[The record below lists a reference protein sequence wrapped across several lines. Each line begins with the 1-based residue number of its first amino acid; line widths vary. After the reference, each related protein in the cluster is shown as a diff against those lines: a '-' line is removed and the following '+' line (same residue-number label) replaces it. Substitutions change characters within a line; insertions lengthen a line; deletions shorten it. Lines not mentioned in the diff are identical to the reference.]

1 MLATAVWGRFPTR
14 APFDYDCREPFS
26 KAGRELMSR
35 LSVLGNEQLAPEM
48 RKQAEAADQAGA
60 SSTVLRVLGHRPE
73 MFEAYFRFYYPM
85 HNGGVVP
92 PELKEMVRLRI
103 AELNQCLT

>member
-1 MLATAVWGRFPTR
+1 
-14 APFDYDCREPFS
+14 
-26 KAGRELMSR
+26 MSR

-60 SSTVLRVLGHRPE
+60 GSTLLRVLGHRPE